1 VSTKVCGYDAGGVD
15 GGGLVGQCKK
25 DGEKF

>member
-1 VSTKVCGYDAGGVD
+1 MSTKVCGYDAGGVD
-15 GGGLVGQCKK
+15 GGGLVGQYKK